1 MARKQAEMLEK
12 IRDFGELIVRLEAY
26 RENIIHSSTW
36 PVFGIVMSSGT
47 LIIWVIYLMSAEK
60 MLKEKDFIDFR
71 KVLTLKGPRTVIFLT
86 DRGYKKY
93 QEELKK
99 VNILL
104 RTLTSIREISD

>member
-36 PVFGIVMSSGT
+36 PAFGIVMSSGT

-104 RTLTSIREISD
+104 RTLTSIREIFD